1 MTITEEQFT
10 REHAEELCAFAIG
23 PSGPDGIFI
32 LDLDG
37 RAATEALSKNV
48 ATALATRLVELAAQ
62 LPSRHGSSAGR
73 PMWTATYEHWT
84 VRTAALPGGGT
95 PHA

>member
-62 LPSRHGSSAGR
+62 LPEPPRILRRATDVDRHLR
-73 PMWTATYEHWT
+73 
-84 VRTAALPGGGT
+84 ALDG
-95 PHA
+95 